1 MVVPPFP
8 RRPPRGGLGEGKTSL
23 PTGERRA
30 RGSFIFIFCCILFF
44 LHPLRGNRV
53 CALQQRP
60 RDLRPLSL
68 ALQSAATA
76 FSVSIALSS
85 SSRRELP
92 SPSVTWWGQR
102 GGSPAENLSVQH
114 FPNTPAALL
123 LSLPS
128 AKCIYFKVLSS
139 RFIFFFFFHFL
150 RSPPHDAIV
159 AIVVVMPGAAGGN
172 QPEQKK
178 KKKIGQS
185 QFSERIRRRR
195 SRRRARGPEGPSQ
208 RPRAARCS
216 ETVARVSRSF
226 YLFASFLKSR
236 FPFLTL
242 EGIRKS
248 SVSVIEESY
257 DSLGRPEP

>member
-8 RRPPRGGLGEGKTSL
+8 RRPPRGDLGEGKTSL

-44 LHPLRGNRV
+44 LHPLRANRV

-92 SPSVTWWGQR
+92 SPSVTWWG
-102 GGSPAENLSVQH
+102 PAWRLSRRKLVQQH
-114 FPNTPAALL
+114 FPNTPAIAALL
-123 LSLPS
+123 LSLAC

-139 RFIFFFFFHFL
+139 RSHFFFFIFCVPL
-150 RSPPHDAIV
+150 TTRSR
-159 AIVVVMPGAAGGN
+159 VVMPGAAGGN

-178 KKKIGQS
+178 K
-185 QFSERIRRRR
+185 R
-195 SRRRARGPEGPSQ
+195 
-208 RPRAARCS
+208 
-216 ETVARVSRSF
+216 
-226 YLFASFLKSR
+226 
-236 FPFLTL
+236 
-242 EGIRKS
+242 
-248 SVSVIEESY
+248 SVSPVQ
-257 DSLGRPEP
+257 

>member
-1 MVVPPFP
+1 MCRRVATSCWWSLLSRVV
-8 RRPPRGGLGEGKTSL
+8 RHVAVS
-23 PTGERRA
+23 A
-30 RGSFIFIFCCILFF
+30 RGRPLSPQENDARGALLSLYFVAYSFF

-92 SPSVTWWGQR
+92 FSLRDLV
-102 GGSPAENLSVQH
+102 GGFSRKLVQH
-114 FPNTPAALL
+114 FSNTPAALL

-139 RFIFFFFFHFL
+139 RFIFFFFSFFCV
-150 RSPPHDAIV
+150 PPIADR
-159 AIVVVMPGAAGGN
+159 VVVMPGAAGGN

-178 KKKIGQS
+178 KD
-185 QFSERIRRRR
+185 R
-195 SRRRARGPEGPSQ
+195 SVPVQ
-208 RPRAARCS
+208 
-216 ETVARVSRSF
+216 
-226 YLFASFLKSR
+226 
-236 FPFLTL
+236 
-242 EGIRKS
+242 
-248 SVSVIEESY
+248 
-257 DSLGRPEP
+257 

>member
-23 PTGERRA
+23 PTGERCA

-139 RFIFFFFFHFL
+139 RFIFFFFHFL

-159 AIVVVMPGAAGGN
+159 AIVVVMPGRREATSLN
-172 QPEQKK
+172 KK
-178 KKKIGQS
+178 KKKRSVSPSSVKG
-185 QFSERIRRRR
+185 SEDAGRGDEQGDQRVRR
-195 SRRRARGPEGPSQ
+195 SGLGQRGAVKPLRAFLVPF
-208 RPRAARCS
+208 
-216 ETVARVSRSF
+216 TFSR
-226 YLFASFLKSR
+226 LF
-236 FPFLTL
+236 
-242 EGIRKS
+242 
-248 SVSVIEESY
+248 
-257 DSLGRPEP
+257 

>member
-1 MVVPPFP
+1 MCRRVATSCWWSLLSRVV
-8 RRPPRGGLGEGKTSL
+8 RHVAVSARGRPLSPQEND
-23 PTGERRA
+23 A

-68 ALQSAATA
+68 ALQSA
-76 FSVSIALSS
+76 VSIALSS

-139 RFIFFFFFHFL
+139 RFIFFFFSFFAF
-150 RSPPHDAIV
+150 PPHDAIV

-178 KKKIGQS
+178 K
-185 QFSERIRRRR
+185 R
-195 SRRRARGPEGPSQ
+195 S
-208 RPRAARCS
+208 
-216 ETVARVSRSF
+216 VS
-226 YLFASFLKSR
+226 
-236 FPFLTL
+236 P
-242 EGIRKS
+242 S
-248 SVSVIEESY
+248 SVQKDQKTQVEATSKGTRGSVAAASG
-257 DSLGRPEP
+257 SAVQ

>member
-1 MVVPPFP
+1 MCRRVATSCWWSLLSRVV
-8 RRPPRGGLGEGKTSL
+8 RHVAVS
-23 PTGERRA
+23 A
-30 RGSFIFIFCCILFF
+30 RGRPLSPQENDARGALLSLYFVAYSFF

-92 SPSVTWWGQR
+92 FSLRDLV
-102 GGSPAENLSVQH
+102 GGFSRKLVQH
-114 FPNTPAALL
+114 FSNTPAALL

-139 RFIFFFFFHFL
+139 RFIFFSSFFCV
-150 RSPPHDAIV
+150 PPIADR
-159 AIVVVMPGAAGGN
+159 VVVMPGAAGGN
-172 QPEQKK
+172 QPEQ

-226 YLFASFLKSR
+226 
-236 FPFLTL
+236 
-242 EGIRKS
+242 
-248 SVSVIEESY
+248 
-257 DSLGRPEP
+257 

>member
-92 SPSVTWWGQR
+92 FSLRDLV
-102 GGSPAENLSVQH
+102 GGFSRKLVQH
-114 FPNTPAALL
+114 FSNTPAALL

-139 RFIFFFFFHFL
+139 RFIFFSSFFCV
-150 RSPPHDAIV
+150 PPIADR
-159 AIVVVMPGAAGGN
+159 VVVMPGAAGGN

-178 KKKIGQS
+178 K
-185 QFSERIRRRR
+185 R
-195 SRRRARGPEGPSQ
+195 S
-208 RPRAARCS
+208 
-216 ETVARVSRSF
+216 VS
-226 YLFASFLKSR
+226 
-236 FPFLTL
+236 P
-242 EGIRKS
+242 S
-248 SVSVIEESY
+248 SVQKDQKTQVEATSKGTRGSVAAASG
-257 DSLGRPEP
+257 SAVQ

>member
-1 MVVPPFP
+1 MPASGHLVLVVPPFP

-92 SPSVTWWGQR
+92 FSLRDLV
-102 GGSPAENLSVQH
+102 GGFSRKLVQH
-114 FPNTPAALL
+114 FSNTPAALL

-139 RFIFFFFFHFL
+139 RFIFFFFFIFL
-150 RSPPHDAIV
+150 RSPD
-159 AIVVVMPGAAGGN
+159 
-172 QPEQKK
+172 
-178 KKKIGQS
+178 
-185 QFSERIRRRR
+185 RR
-195 SRRRARGPEGPSQ
+195 SRRGDARGG
-208 RPRAARCS
+208 
-216 ETVARVSRSF
+216 
-226 YLFASFLKSR
+226 
-236 FPFLTL
+236 
-242 EGIRKS
+242 
-248 SVSVIEESY
+248 
-257 DSLGRPEP
+257 GRQPT

>member
-1 MVVPPFP
+1 MPASGHLVLVVPPFP

-139 RFIFFFFFHFL
+139 RFIFFFIFCVP
-150 RSPPHDAIV
+150 PPHDAIV

-178 KKKIGQS
+178 KKRSVSPSSVKG
-185 QFSERIRRRR
+185 SEDAGRGDEQGDQRVRR
-195 SRRRARGPEGPSQ
+195 SGLGQRGAVKPLRAFLVPF
-208 RPRAARCS
+208 
-216 ETVARVSRSF
+216 TFSR
-226 YLFASFLKSR
+226 LF
-236 FPFLTL
+236 
-242 EGIRKS
+242 
-248 SVSVIEESY
+248 
-257 DSLGRPEP
+257 

>member
-23 PTGERRA
+23 PTGERCA

-139 RFIFFFFFHFL
+139 RFIFFFFSFFAF
-150 RSPPHDAIV
+150 PPPRRDRRDRRGDA
-159 AIVVVMPGAAGGN
+159 GAAGGN

-178 KKKIGQS
+178 KKRSVSPSSVKG
-185 QFSERIRRRR
+185 SEDAGRGDEQGDQRVRR
-195 SRRRARGPEGPSQ
+195 SGLGQRGAVKPLRAFLVPF
-208 RPRAARCS
+208 
-216 ETVARVSRSF
+216 TFSR
-226 YLFASFLKSR
+226 LF
-236 FPFLTL
+236 
-242 EGIRKS
+242 
-248 SVSVIEESY
+248 
-257 DSLGRPEP
+257 